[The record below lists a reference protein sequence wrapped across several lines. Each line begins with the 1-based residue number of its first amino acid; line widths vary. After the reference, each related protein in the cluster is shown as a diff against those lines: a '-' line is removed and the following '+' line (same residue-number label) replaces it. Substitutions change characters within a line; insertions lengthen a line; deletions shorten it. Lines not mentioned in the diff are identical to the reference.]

1 MSYNNENY
9 YALREE
15 FEKKSLL
22 ARERAEQRQ
31 KELAERVEGVAELD
45 AALADTARRIMGAAM
60 AGREGLEA
68 RIAKIRRETE
78 DLRNA
83 RTELLRANG
92 YPADYSDVKYECELC
107 GDTGFVDGK
116 MCSCFR
122 RALTLRGY
130 ETAGVARLVATQS
143 FESFSLDY
151 YKNDPAVFARMKH
164 NFETARDFAAH
175 FVPKKSGSLLFLGGT
190 GLGKTHL
197 SSAIAKT
204 VIDCGCDVLYD
215 AATHIFSAF
224 EGAKF
229 KGTPDDTDRYLTVE
243 LLIVDDLGAEFGSA
257 FTNACLYDIVNTRL
271 IRGLSTV
278 ISTNLSA
285 AELTARYGER
295 IASRLFG
302 EYTPLVFCGE
312 DVRKKKVERE

>member
-31 KELAERVEGVAELD
+31 KELAEKVEGVAELD

-78 DLRNA
+78 DLRSA

-143 FESFSLDY
+143 F
-151 YKNDPAVFARMKH
+151 
-164 NFETARDFAAH
+164 
-175 FVPKKSGSLLFLGGT
+175 
-190 GLGKTHL
+190 
-197 SSAIAKT
+197 
-204 VIDCGCDVLYD
+204 
-215 AATHIFSAF
+215 
-224 EGAKF
+224 
-229 KGTPDDTDRYLTVE
+229 
-243 LLIVDDLGAEFGSA
+243 
-257 FTNACLYDIVNTRL
+257 
-271 IRGLSTV
+271 
-278 ISTNLSA
+278 
-285 AELTARYGER
+285 
-295 IASRLFG
+295 
-302 EYTPLVFCGE
+302 
-312 DVRKKKVERE
+312 

>member
-15 FEKKSLL
+15 YNAKRARAAELAEK
-22 ARERAEQRQ
+22 RQ
-31 KELAERVEGVAELD
+31 KELAEKVEGVAELD

-60 AGREGLEA
+60 EGRKGLDE

-78 DLRNA
+78 DMRRA
-83 RTELLRANG
+83 RGDLLKAHG

-122 RALTLRGY
+122 RALNLRGY
-130 ETAGVARLVATQS
+130 ESAGVARLVATQS
-143 FESFSLDY
+143 FDSFSLDY
-151 YKNDPAVFARMKH
+151 YKNDAAALAQMKH
-164 NFETARDFAAH
+164 NFDTAYEFAQN
-175 FVPKKSGSLLFLGGT
+175 FVPRKSGSLLFLGGT

-197 SSAIAKT
+197 SSAIAKA
-204 VIDCGCDVLYD
+204 VIDCGCDVMYD

-224 EGAKF
+224 EAAKF
-229 KGTPDDTDRYLTVE
+229 KDATNDIDRYLTVE
-243 LLIVDDLGAEFGSA
+243 LLIVDDLGAEFGGA
-257 FTNACLYDIVNTRL
+257 FSNACLYDIVNTRL

-278 ISTNLSA
+278 ISTNLGA

-302 EYTPLVFCGE
+302 EYTPLVFSGV
-312 DVRKKKVERE
+312 DVRKKKMER